1 MPSEKLE
8 VGNPV
13 LSAKNIIKH
22 FPVGGL
28 KRGRYVHATDAV
40 SLDLYAGHVVALVG
54 ESGSGKST
62 IDLSEDAS
70 IETAIVMGEVY
81 RTGNEWKFLPV
92 GAGYQGGLA
101 ALASGFGVNI

>member
-1 MPSEKLE
+1 MMRTLE
-8 VGNPV
+8 
-13 LSAKNIIKH
+13 LM
-22 FPVGGL
+22 
-28 KRGRYVHATDAV
+28 RY
-40 SLDLYAGHVVALVG
+40 
-54 ESGSGKST
+54 
-62 IDLSEDAS
+62 DLSEDAS